1 MLISGSI
8 ALALQTWS
16 KLSKKLSL
24 QITVRP
30 HSRSNEVRQCSSSV
44 LIGGL
49 CAVAG
54 VAAAVGVHWHPEQL
68 NVPAWVAYAA
78 CLAFVFA
85 GLSVVA
91 REFALGRLA
100 SWLVVAFMAALVLTA
115 VWVAFGPGS
124 RECSVSF
131 AQFAGVASDW
141 LCRGVFGFGALVG
154 AALLVWLFRR
164 ALESRNVA

>member
-1 MLISGSI
+1 
-8 ALALQTWS
+8 
-16 KLSKKLSL
+16 
-24 QITVRP
+24 VR
-30 HSRSNEVRQCSSSV
+30 EASSSA

-54 VAAAVGVHWHPEQL
+54 VAAAVGIHWHPERL

-91 REFALGRLA
+91 RELAFGRLA
-100 SWLVVAFMAALVLTA
+100 SWLVVAFMGALVLTA
-115 VWVAFGPGS
+115 MWVAFGPGS

-131 AQFAGVASDW
+131 SQFSGFASDW

-154 AALLVWLFRR
+154 AAFLVWLFRR
-164 ALESRNVA
+164 ALGSQNVA